1 MVVVKDERDQI
12 LRMIESG
19 QVSAVEAS
27 QLLDTLEIEP
37 DLSLERPRAA
47 KEARRERT
55 LRVRTSHLKSRQPR
69 VYVTATVPLSVLKAG
84 LRLSAQFI
92 PQLQTNML
100 ADLLH
105 SIEYGTT
112 GRLLDVQDLDKGER
126 IEVFID

>member
-1 MVVVKDERDQI
+1 MVVAKDERDQI

-37 DLSLERPRAA
+37 DFSQERPRAA

-55 LRVRTSHLKSRQPR
+55 LRVRTSNLKSRQQR
-69 VYVTATVPLSVLKAG
+69 VYVTATVPLSVLKAS
-84 LRLSAQFI
+84 LRLIAQLI

-105 SIEYGTT
+105 SLERGTT

-126 IEVFID
+126 IEVFVD

>member
-1 MVVVKDERDQI
+1 MVVAKDERDQI

-37 DLSLERPRAA
+37 DFSKERPRAA

-55 LRVRTSHLKSRQPR
+55 LRVRTSNLKSRQQR
-69 VYVTATVPLSVLKAG
+69 VYVTATVPLSVLKAS
-84 LRLSAQFI
+84 LRLIAHLI

-105 SIEYGTT
+105 SLERGTT

-126 IEVFID
+126 IEVFVD